1 MARNRWLGLLT
12 DAARAVVSGLTR
24 SQGAGQGG
32 ASQRTAATRAP
43 GRERTPSGRGPAD
56 RTPSPRPG
64 PRPGAAPGPR
74 PRPAAG
80 GRPVPAGT
88 TGGRGA
94 AAGAYPGDFEGA
106 VRAQY
111 APRPD
116 GDPDPGEIVWTW
128 VPLEEDHSQGKDRPV
143 LLVGSDGA
151 WLLGVMLTSKD
162 HSRDA
167 RDEARWGRYWLDIGS
182 GPWDAKGRDSEVRL
196 DRVVRVDPAAV
207 RREGAVVGRDVFDRV
222 VEGISRHR

>member
-24 SQGAGQGG
+24 SSQGSQGG
-32 ASQRTAATRAP
+32 TGTAATRAP
-43 GRERTPSGRGPAD
+43 GRERTPSGR
-56 RTPSPRPG
+56 TPSPRPG
-64 PRPGAAPGPR
+64 PRPTAPGR
-74 PRPAAG
+74 PSAPARAGAG
-80 GRPVPAGT
+80 GSRT
-88 TGGRGA
+88 
-94 AAGAYPGDFEGA
+94 GAYPGDYEGR

-111 APRPD
+111 APRLD

-128 VPLEEDHSQGKDRPV
+128 VPFEEDFSQGKDRPV
-143 LLVGSDGA
+143 LLVGSDGD

-182 GPWDAKGRDSEVRL
+182 GPWDAQGRDSEVRL
-196 DRVVRVDPAAV
+196 DRVIRVEPGAV

-222 VEGISRHR
+222 VAGIAQHR